1 MDNTPFYIKDIL
13 DKISDA
19 VLVVDKNFCIRYA
32 NEKATGF
39 FQLPPGKLEG
49 KNILN
54 DISLFVDPVFLETMQ
69 QSFQKQQ
76 SQKVQ
81 LYFPPAGS
89 LSLAITTI
97 STYRSRILK
106 KLGLQS
112 NAELTRY
119 AIAYI

>member
-1 MDNTPFYIKDIL
+1 
-13 DKISDA
+13 
-19 VLVVDKNFCIRYA
+19 
-32 NEKATGF
+32 
-39 FQLPPGKLEG
+39 
-49 KNILN
+49 
-54 DISLFVDPVFLETMQ
+54 
-69 QSFQKQQ
+69 
-76 SQKVQ
+76 VQ

-97 STYRSRILK
+97 SAYRSRILK